1 MLRFECDASNRALLI
16 LIMRIQWLKVHAR
29 AFRLLIEWTGKN
41 TSPSA
46 EKYKMVLCATGGML
60 YVELW
65 MKIDFLAITHENSP
79 IYEKLRWKIYWIT
92 NMKWDKKRNNVS
104 DWLKNSLFFSY
115 TIFKV
120 MDQWINESQIFLLI

>member
-1 MLRFECDASNRALLI
+1 
-16 LIMRIQWLKVHAR
+16 
-29 AFRLLIEWTGKN
+29 
-41 TSPSA
+41 
-46 EKYKMVLCATGGML
+46 ML